1 MMIFLI
7 LRCRG
12 SAFSNAFPWSFPWS
26 YWEAVGCCKARIEP
40 VRGSGGN
47 QDFN

>member
-12 SAFSNAFPWSFPWS
+12 SAFSSAFPWSFPWS
-26 YWEAVGCCKARIEP
+26 YWEAVGCRKARIEP
-40 VRGSGGN
+40 VGQWGKPG
-47 QDFN
+47 F